1 MEYKAIHRYGD
12 VTARKVRPF
21 AAVIRGKAADEALE
35 VLRFLPNRGARLVEA
50 VLKSAI
56 GNAGDRG
63 ERDPEELIVTE
74 ARVDDGPMF
83 KRIMPRARGTAYS
96 ILRRM
101 CHVHVSIG
109 QVEEKT
115 KPAGKKATLVQPTA
129 PAAPA
134 PATTEQPATA

>member
-1 MEYKAIHRYGD
+1 METKVYKALHKYGD
-12 VTARKVRPF
+12 MSARKVRPF
-21 AAVIRGKAADEALE
+21 AALIRGKEASEALE
-35 VLRFLPNRGARLVEA
+35 LLKFLPNRGARLVEA

-63 ERDPEELIVTE
+63 ERDPEELIVGE

-101 CHVHVSIG
+101 CHIHVALHAEPEPFDFTPVS
-109 QVEEKT
+109 
-115 KPAGKKATLVQPTA
+115 AA
-129 PAAPA
+129 AAP
-134 PATTEQPATA
+134 TEASEEVKSTVS